1 MATQTNRVGRQ
12 LILEVAEDLF
22 TERGY
27 RAVSIRDI
35 AQKCEVTNAA
45 LYYHFPSKEALFG
58 EVMEFHAAG
67 MKAHM
72 GRAAETKKSYI
83 EKAEA
88 ILNEYARITAD
99 RRSPLFMLRRDAV
112 HHSKTHTKEQ
122 FGRLIHIM
130 LEPLEDVIND
140 ATIAGELRKPPQG
153 FSPASLLVGMFHGHM
168 QHLRAHH
175 GSEIRPG
182 DVRVVVDL
190 FWNALSPLQS
200 QER

>member
-1 MATQTNRVGRQ
+1 MTSHSNRVGRQ

-67 MKAHM
+67 MKSHM
-72 GRAAETKKSYI
+72 SRAAESKKSFI
-83 EKAEA
+83 KKAEA
-88 ILNEYARITAD
+88 ILSEYARITVD

-112 HHSKTHTKEQ
+112 NHRKTHTKEQ

-130 LEPLEDVIND
+130 LEPLEDVLND
-140 ATIAGELRKPPQG
+140 AISAGELRKPPPG
-153 FSPASLLVGMFHGHM
+153 FSPASLLVGMLHGHL
-168 QHLRAHH
+168 QHLRTYQ
-175 GSEIRPG
+175 GSVIKTG
-182 DVRVVVDL
+182 DVRLVVEL
-190 FWNALSPLQS
+190 FWNALSPIQS

>member
-1 MATQTNRVGRQ
+1 MVSNSSRVGRQ

-58 EVMEFHAAG
+58 EVMEFHVAG

-72 GRAAETKKSYI
+72 SRAAEAKHSSI

-88 ILNEYARITAD
+88 ILSEYARITAD

-112 HHSKTHTKEQ
+112 HHGKIHSKEQ

-130 LEPLEDVIND
+130 LEPLEEVLENAI
-140 ATIAGELRKPPQG
+140 TVGEICRPPQG
-153 FSPASLLVGMFHGHM
+153 FSPASLLVGMFHGHV
-168 QHLRAHH
+168 QHQRTYHKE
-175 GSEIRPG
+175 EIRAR
-182 DVRVVVDL
+182 DVRVVVEL
-190 FWNALSPLQS
+190 LWKALSPEQS
-200 QER
+200 QIG